1 MLYLKILIKKIAMD
15 MKLYMHEKKE
25 QMEKIDIKEGQCI
38 NIIKLRK
45 CHYGYQY
52 LLFYKKLLTF
62 K

>member
-1 MLYLKILIKKIAMD
+1 MD